1 MLEKASK
8 LLKDGGYL
16 IYCVCSIISSEGD
29 EQIKAFLKNFKN
41 FSLFN
46 CFSPIESFGMVN
58 NDLPYFLQPLTSQA
72 NREVLTDFLLL
83 V

>member
-1 MLEKASK
+1 MKQKLMLEKASK

-16 IYCVCSIISSEGD
+16 IYCVCSIISVKE
-29 EQIKAFLKNFKN
+29 KNRLKFPKNFKN

-58 NDLPYFLQPLTSQA
+58 NEYHIFSQP
-72 NREVLTDFLLL
+72 
-83 V
+83 